1 VREAAV
7 IGMPDEAWGQA
18 TKAYLVLREGANLTA
33 EDVIRFCTPRMRGFM
48 VPKAVVFV
56 RDLPKTESGKV
67 KKRELA

>member
-1 VREAAV
+1 
-7 IGMPDEAWGQA
+7 
-18 TKAYLVLREGANLTA
+18 VLREGAALSA
-33 EDVIRFCTPRMRGFM
+33 EDVTRHCSSRLRGFM

>member
-1 VREAAV
+1 
-7 IGMPDEAWGQA
+7 
-18 TKAYLVLREGANLTA
+18 
-33 EDVIRFCTPRMRGFM
+33 